1 MSSPFGQRPAAAKA
15 TWATEEEKKKDIP
28 WVEKYRPATIDDV
41 AQQDEVVSS
50 LRKSLETGD
59 LPNMMLYGP
68 PGTGKTSVALAVC
81 HQFFGADFKNRVKE
95 MNASDERGISAI
107 REQVKVFAQ
116 LAVGNGSGAAGCK
129 YRFRIVILD
138 EADSMTHDAQAAL
151 RRIMEEFVQVTRF
164 IIICNYVSRIIEP
177 LHSRCSKFRFQLIDK
192 EFQKKRIFH
201 ICKEEK
207 VQISGEA
214 LETLITL
221 SKGDMRC
228 AVTMLQTAVNF
239 YGDVDKAAITEIACA
254 VPDSSVMKIFR
265 VAQTG
270 TIADVSAAV
279 KEFFQEG
286 YSGVQALEQL
296 LDLVLGEPSVTDAK
310 KADITLLMS
319 QVSQR
324 LAEGCDEE
332 LQMLHFFTALR
343 GLLTA

>member
-1 MSSPFGQRPAAAKA
+1 MSSPFGQPAAAKL
-15 TWATEEEKKKDIP
+15 TWATEQQPKDIP
-28 WVEKYRPATIDDV
+28 WVEKYRPAKIDDV

-50 LRKSLETGD
+50 LKNSLETGD
-59 LPNMMLYGP
+59 LPNLLLYGP

-81 HQFFGADFKNRVKE
+81 HQFFGADFKSRVKE

-116 LAVGNGSGAAGCK
+116 LAVGSGSSNSK
-129 YRFRIVILD
+129 YKFRIVILD

-177 LHSRCSKFRFQLIDK
+177 LHSRCSKFRFKLIDQ
-192 EFQKKRIFH
+192 EFQKQRLFH

-254 VPDSSVMKIFR
+254 VPDSSVMKVFR
-265 VAQTG
+265 VAQSG
-270 TIADVSAAV
+270 TISEVSAAV

-286 YSGVQALEQL
+286 YSGLQALEQL
-296 LDLVLGEPSVTDAK
+296 LDLVLGEPGITDPK

-319 QVSQR
+319 SVSQH

-343 GLLTA
+343 GILKA